1 MELIRI
7 GELREAFASA
17 GEIRT
22 RELIALYEKDERE
35 GVQKLLKAQM
45 KKLEKLSAE
54 RERLEKMRVYEHQ
67 YSHLGLV
74 CGIDEAGRGPLA
86 GPVVAGAVILPEDC
100 EIIRTVPEKDDTD
113 TLMALKIAIERGYD
127 LIYLY
132 GALGGPR
139 FDHAFANIQTMIY
152 AREHGANLMLIGDE
166 KVYLQ
171 GPGEEMYPKKHGD
184 KYFSVFAITE
194 TVMIKSLRGVKY
206 PLENY
211 GMKRSFPIGVSNE
224 IIEEQAFLD
233 IESGLALVIQS

>member
-1 MELIRI
+1 MKRCHIFAGGDLGNIDKHWFSDHSGYI
-7 GELREAFASA
+7 ICADSGYKHAKQLELRPDVIVGDFDS
-17 GEIRT
+17 
-22 RELIALYEKDERE
+22 
-35 GVQKLLKAQM
+35 
-45 KKLEKLSAE
+45 
-54 RERLEKMRVYEHQ
+54 
-67 YSHLGLV
+67 YSGS
-74 CGIDEAGRGPLA
+74 
-86 GPVVAGAVILPEDC
+86 LPEDC

-171 GPGEEMYPKKHGD
+171 GPGEGMYPKKHGD

-211 GMKRSFPIGVSNE
+211 GMKMFFPIGVSNE

>member
-1 MELIRI
+1 MKRCHIFAG
-7 GELREAFASA
+7 GELGSVD
-17 GEIRT
+17 
-22 RELIALYEKDERE
+22 KDWFTDHC
-35 GVQKLLKAQM
+35 GYVICADSGYKHA
-45 KKLEKLSAE
+45 KKLGLKPDVIVGDFDSYKGKLP
-54 RERLEKMRVYEHQ
+54 
-67 YSHLGLV
+67 G
-74 CGIDEAGRGPLA
+74 
-86 GPVVAGAVILPEDC
+86 DC

-127 LIYLY
+127 MIYLY

-152 AREHGANLMLIGDE
+152 AREHGAELILIGDE

-171 GPGEEMYPKKHGD
+171 GEGEGMYPKKQGD

-194 TVMIKSLRGVKY
+194 TVQIKSLRGVKY

-211 GMKRSFPIGVSNE
+211 EMKRSFPIGVSNE
-224 IIEEQAFLD
+224 ITSEQAILD